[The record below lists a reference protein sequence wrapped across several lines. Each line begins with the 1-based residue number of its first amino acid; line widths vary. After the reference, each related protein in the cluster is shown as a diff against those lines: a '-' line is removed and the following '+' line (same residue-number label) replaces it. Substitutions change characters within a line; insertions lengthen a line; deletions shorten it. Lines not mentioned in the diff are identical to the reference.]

1 MNSFSYTKIFFVLL
15 IPVDLHNKL
24 HLGKIRNCS
33 SGLHDLTYKQPH
45 PTLEDDTR
53 NFSISVWPIS
63 PPLLPPPPPNP
74 IPLIINRHLP
84 THEPDNEKVAG
95 NINSTCEEKIQ
106 IKVST

>member
-1 MNSFSYTKIFFVLL
+1 MTQEIFQYLYGQFL
-15 IPVDLHNKL
+15 P
-24 HLGKIRNCS
+24 
-33 SGLHDLTYKQPH
+33 P
-45 PTLEDDTR
+45 
-53 NFSISVWPIS
+53 S
-63 PPLLPPPPPNP
+63 PPPPPPNP

>member
-1 MNSFSYTKIFFVLL
+1 MTQEIFQYLYGQF
-15 IPVDLHNKL
+15 
-24 HLGKIRNCS
+24 
-33 SGLHDLTYKQPH
+33 
-45 PTLEDDTR
+45 
-53 NFSISVWPIS
+53 
-63 PPLLPPPPPNP
+63 LPPPHTPNP

>member
-1 MNSFSYTKIFFVLL
+1 MTREIFQYLYGQFL
-15 IPVDLHNKL
+15 PP
-24 HLGKIRNCS
+24 S
-33 SGLHDLTYKQPH
+33 S
-45 PTLEDDTR
+45 
-53 NFSISVWPIS
+53 
-63 PPLLPPPPPNP
+63 PPPPNP

>member
-1 MNSFSYTKIFFVLL
+1 MTQEIFQYLYGQFL
-15 IPVDLHNKL
+15 PP
-24 HLGKIRNCS
+24 S
-33 SGLHDLTYKQPH
+33 S
-45 PTLEDDTR
+45 
-53 NFSISVWPIS
+53 
-63 PPLLPPPPPNP
+63 PLLPPPNP